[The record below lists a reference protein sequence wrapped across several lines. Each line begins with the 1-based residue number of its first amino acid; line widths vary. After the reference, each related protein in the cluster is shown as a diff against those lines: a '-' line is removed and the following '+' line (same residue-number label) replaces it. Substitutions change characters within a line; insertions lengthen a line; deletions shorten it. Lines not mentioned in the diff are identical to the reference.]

1 VALFHRLTDLGDRPA
16 ATLGPARGDPGS
28 RALDALEPRPRD
40 AGTPAAVQ
48 RDPEEA
54 LSRSKAH
61 SQDASSSQDP
71 RTDPDAAG
79 SASSRDRSVSPLHPE
94 VAEWDFAANTFCPP
108 PLYYTNWTQEKTP
121 PPARVEITIE
131 PHRNVPEELDGV
143 IPETKL
149 VNPPTHP
156 SLPKHENSATQE
168 RPPKLANPPHIQDV
182 GAVNQTP
189 GHPQT
194 EQNMI
199 NTIRQLPLLNALL
212 IELSL
217 LYNQPVASPTH
228 VHPHL
233 AWLYRTEDKA
243 QESSTKST
251 CQSGSKRDK
260 RSVGEHEKTVSS
272 QYAKSQVENLKKGE
286 YFEKNNGG
294 PPKKV
299 AKGRLLYGLT
309 NTLRL
314 RLKQTNPDML
324 IVHEKREQ
332 YRKMKA
338 HMLGTKFRIPS
349 CKGKVLSF
357 AEPVQKSYKLPA
369 GKHLDSDG
377 LFAENSGTSW
387 PVSGISGEPSTTKT
401 KMKCATEKET
411 SDGGENRTSNA
422 SLETVVS
429 PASSIIPERIIH
441 TNILRGKLEV
451 QNPCVFQQDAVV
463 DRIVNK
469 EVDDRQVKTTDNDIL
484 SGDTSE
490 SIPSKNSYESIS
502 ELKYSDD
509 FTSSC
514 YSEDFCAPKDT
525 IRCLQSHAS
534 SAGAERQKHSPCTST
549 SKSSEAILSLRKSSS
564 EKSSVLSPPFSAGS
578 PVLSR
583 KISHI
588 SKTLDESLEE
598 MSGISASD
606 RSSHWREEK
615 VDQTNR
621 HNSKVVKRG
630 QDVSIKTGT
639 GCKSVER
646 SQSPQTSQVSSYLP
660 SNLSELEL
668 KVLDSSPSDHSEGDD
683 NIGSLNISKQ
693 CKHICEL
700 VINKLPGYTV

>member
-1 VALFHRLTDLGDRPA
+1 MAAAAAERLFSLELLVDWVRLEAGPPPSPRAPNPGLAFRLLDFPPLLVRPPAAPAPASLHGAISFGRGKACLFRLRPAALRRPLLRAALLQLPPAPRLLGTCDIPLAAVAQGRRDTFALRDPAGQRVGVVALFHRLTDLGDRPA

-251 CQSGSKRDK
+251 CQSGSKRDE

-338 HMLGTKFRIPS
+338 HMLGTKFRIS
-349 CKGKVLSF
+349 IMQRQSVKLCRTRSEVL
-357 AEPVQKSYKLPA
+357 
-369 GKHLDSDG
+369 
-377 LFAENSGTSW
+377 
-387 PVSGISGEPSTTKT
+387 
-401 KMKCATEKET
+401 
-411 SDGGENRTSNA
+411 
-422 SLETVVS
+422 
-429 PASSIIPERIIH
+429 
-441 TNILRGKLEV
+441 
-451 QNPCVFQQDAVV
+451 
-463 DRIVNK
+463 
-469 EVDDRQVKTTDNDIL
+469 
-484 SGDTSE
+484 
-490 SIPSKNSYESIS
+490 
-502 ELKYSDD
+502 
-509 FTSSC
+509 
-514 YSEDFCAPKDT
+514 
-525 IRCLQSHAS
+525 
-534 SAGAERQKHSPCTST
+534 
-549 SKSSEAILSLRKSSS
+549 
-564 EKSSVLSPPFSAGS
+564 
-578 PVLSR
+578 
-583 KISHI
+583 
-588 SKTLDESLEE
+588 
-598 MSGISASD
+598 
-606 RSSHWREEK
+606 
-615 VDQTNR
+615 
-621 HNSKVVKRG
+621 
-630 QDVSIKTGT
+630 
-639 GCKSVER
+639 
-646 SQSPQTSQVSSYLP
+646 
-660 SNLSELEL
+660 
-668 KVLDSSPSDHSEGDD
+668 
-683 NIGSLNISKQ
+683 
-693 CKHICEL
+693 
-700 VINKLPGYTV
+700 